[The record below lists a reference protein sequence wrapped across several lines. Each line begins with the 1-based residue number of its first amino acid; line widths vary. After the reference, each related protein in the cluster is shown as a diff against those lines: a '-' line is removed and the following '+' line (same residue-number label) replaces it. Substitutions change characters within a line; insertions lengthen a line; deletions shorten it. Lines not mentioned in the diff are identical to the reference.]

1 MTSDARCGPHA
12 RRPGR
17 EWCRSERRFV
27 TADRGALNA
36 RKMCRK
42 VLCCRGK
49 AVPIELQRPEALC
62 KYQL

>member
-1 MTSDARCGPHA
+1 MGDMYGVPVGNGVVVSAVSY
-12 RRPGR
+12 RRPWR
-17 EWCRSERRFV
+17 IEC
-27 TADRGALNA
+27 